1 MVKLGEMEPSCRRRT
16 WLVLLPAMII
26 PALTALFY
34 FVWLKGSSAAQPAY
48 GGAKLF
54 ILLWPAAATLFILRR
69 PIRWK
74 LRPMTV
80 HLRAI
85 PLGLIIGLGIAGIMA
100 ALMITPLG
108 SLVESATGAIEEKVV
123 NLGIQ
128 EHFILFAVCLS
139 LFHSLLEEYYWRWF
153 VYGNLRNL
161 VSRPAAHAMAAV
173 GFSLHHIVVTSQF
186 FPLHW
191 ALLFSSAVGI
201 GGFFWSWLYQR
212 QGTLTGAWASHAVV
226 DAALMTVAFILIN
239 S

>member
-1 MVKLGEMEPSCRRRT
+1 MEKSCRRRT
-16 WLVLLPAMII
+16 WLVLLPAMIV
-26 PALTALFY
+26 PSLTALFY
-34 FVWLKGSSAAQPAY
+34 FVWLKGSGAAQPAY

-54 ILLWPAAATLFILRR
+54 ILLWPVAATLFILRR
-69 PIRWK
+69 PVGWK
-74 LRPMTV
+74 LRPIAV

-85 PLGLIIGLGIAGIMA
+85 PLGLFIGLGIAGMMT
-100 ALMITPLG
+100 ALMASPMG
-108 SLVESATGAIEEKVV
+108 DLVATATGAVEEKVV
-123 NLGIQ
+123 NLGIE

-153 VYGNLRNL
+153 VYGNLRHL
-161 VSRPAAHAMAAV
+161 VPRPAAHAMAAV

-191 ALLFSSAVGI
+191 ALLFSAAVGI

-212 QGTLTGAWASHAVV
+212 QGTLAGAWASHAVV
-226 DAALMTVAFILIN
+226 DAALMTVAFILMK

>member
-1 MVKLGEMEPSCRRRT
+1 MTV
-16 WLVLLPAMII
+16 

-34 FVWLKGSSAAQPAY
+34 FVWLKGSSAAQPVY
-48 GGAKLF
+48 GSAKLF
-54 ILLWPAAATLFILRR
+54 ILLWPVMATALILKC

-85 PLGLIIGLGIAGIMA
+85 PLGLIIGLGIAGMMV
-100 ALMITPLG
+100 ALMASPMG
-108 SLVESATGAIEEKVV
+108 NLVAAATGAIEEKVV

-161 VSRPAAHAMAAV
+161 VSRPAAHVIAAV
-173 GFSLHHIVVTSQF
+173 GFSLHHIVVTTQF

-191 ALLFSSAVGI
+191 ALLFSAAVGI

-226 DAALMTVAFILIN
+226 DATLMAVAFWLMN